1 MRRLLRCGFLAFC
14 TIFLFGATTA
24 LAQSAL
30 TPGTPT
36 QVVLPP
42 LNYVSNYY
50 VDTDASAKQLTI
62 SVSGSGSVDVDLF
75 VRFGTPFPTS
85 PVLVSEDTLTRYS
98 HYHSYSDSSA
108 ESVIVLPSSH
118 VPLGPGRWYIAVINS
133 DTRKLSTTATL
144 SALTFT
150 SPQVASI
157 GVDFSSP
164 STNPG
169 DPTLNCETAPWTD
182 STAATP
188 IAGNPGTTLGQQ
200 RQNALKYA
208 VQQITQTLQPPVPI
222 T

>member
-1 MRRLLRCGFLAFC
+1 MMRRLLRCGFLAFC
-14 TIFLFGATTA
+14 TIFLFGATSA

-30 TPGTPT
+30 TPGTPV

-98 HYHSYSDSSA
+98 HYHSYSASSA

-118 VPLGPGRWYIAVINS
+118 VPLGAGRWYIAVINNGNS
-133 DTRKLSTTATL
+133 TTTATL
-144 SALTFT
+144 TALTFT
-150 SPQVASI
+150 SPQVAAI
-157 GVDFSSP
+157 GVDFSS
-164 STNPG
+164 
-169 DPTLNCETAPWTD
+169 
-182 STAATP
+182 
-188 IAGNPGTTLGQQ
+188 
-200 RQNALKYA
+200 NA
-208 VQQITQTLQPPVPI
+208 IW
-222 T
+222 